1 MTKGIYITSAEPY
14 SGKTIM
20 VLGLME
26 FLVGRI
32 GRIGFFRPVIHDDR
46 KNDPFINLI
55 LSRYQMLQHHETMY
69 GCSFETA
76 SDLLIEDRQEDLY
89 SLILEKYKTLEAQCD
104 FVVCVGTDYNDAAV
118 SVELEFNMAMAN
130 HLGIPMLPVLKGKD
144 RSITRIMDSTQV
156 IVNLLRDHRCDILA
170 VVITHVDPNNRESL
184 LFLLGQVFNDDLPIY
199 AISEDPRLQKPTIGE
214 VITSLGANLIC
225 GNEQLLDG
233 LVRNVKIAAMGL
245 PNFLDHIEE
254 GSLIITPGDRSD
266 IILGVLAADL
276 SGLYPHIAGL
286 ILTGNIKPAANIQE
300 LVERLGE
307 KTLPVFTV
315 DKDTFS
321 TAIAVNSVE
330 CSIGPRDQR
339 KIAAALGLVEAS
351 VDFPAIV
358 ERVALSPSEHMTPLM
373 FQYELIHRAQSKR
386 RHIVLPEGMDERIL
400 RAAEIA
406 IFRDVCDI
414 TLLGNEQ
421 DIRRKINSLGLSL
434 EKANIIDPITSS
446 LREPFTEVYY
456 DLRKHKGIINKQ
468 IAYETMSDWSFFG
481 TMMAHLGHADGMVS
495 GAIHTTANTIRP
507 AFQIIKTQPGTSIV
521 SSVFF
526 MCLEDKVL
534 VYGDCAINPDPT
546 AGQLAD
552 IAINSALTAQNFG
565 IEPRVAML
573 SYSTG
578 ESGQGPEVDK
588 VREATQMA
596 QQRRPDLKIEGPLQY
611 DAAIDIDVAKLKLPK
626 SEVAGHATVFIF
638 PDLNAGN
645 NAYKAVQRAANA
657 VAIGPILQGLNKPV
671 NDLSRGALVP
681 DIVNTIAITAIQAQL

>member
-1 MTKGIYITSAEPY
+1 MTKGLYITSAEPY

-32 GRIGFFRPVIHDDR
+32 GRIGFFRPIIHDDR
-46 KNDPFINLI
+46 HNDSFINLI
-55 LSRYQMLQHHETMY
+55 LSRYKMLQHHETRY

-89 SLILEKYKTLEAQCD
+89 TLILEQYKALEAQCD
-104 FVVCVGTDYNDAAV
+104 FVICVGTDYTDAAV

-144 RSITRIMDSTQV
+144 RHITNILDSTQV

-170 VVITHVDPNNRESL
+170 VVITQVDPNSRESL
-184 LFLLGQVFNDDLPIY
+184 LLLLDQVFNNDIPIY
-199 AISEDPRLQKPTIGE
+199 AIAEDPRLQKPTIGE
-214 VITSLGANLIC
+214 VVTALGANLIC
-225 GNEQLLDG
+225 GNEQLMDG
-233 LVRNVKIAAMGL
+233 LVRNIKIAAMEL
-245 PNFLDHIEE
+245 PNFLEQIEE
-254 GSLIITPGDRSD
+254 GSLIITPSDRSD

-286 ILTGNIKPAANIQE
+286 ILTGNFEPAPSIRQ
-300 LVERLGE
+300 LVECLGT
-307 KTLPVFTV
+307 KTLPVFSV
-315 DKDTFS
+315 EKDTFS
-321 TAIAVNSVE
+321 TAIAVDAVE
-330 CSIGPRDQR
+330 CSIGPKDQR
-339 KIAAALGLVEAS
+339 KIAAALGLVETS
-351 VDFPAIV
+351 VNLAAIID
-358 ERVALSPSEHMTPLM
+358 RVALSPSEHITPLM
-373 FQYELIHRAQSKR
+373 FQYELIHRAQSNRK
-386 RHIVLPEGMDERIL
+386 HIVLPEGMEERVL

-406 IFRDVCDI
+406 LFRDICDI
-414 TLLGNEQ
+414 TLLGDEQ
-421 DIRRKINSLGLSL
+421 NIRRKINTLGLSL
-434 EKANIIDPITSS
+434 EKANIIDPVTSD
-446 LREPFTEVYY
+446 LREPFTDAYY
-456 DLRKHKGIINKQ
+456 ELRKHRGINKQ
-468 IAYETMSDWSFFG
+468 MAYETMTDWSFFG
-481 TMMAHLGHADGMVS
+481 TMMAHLGYADGMVS

-507 AFQIIKTQPGTSIV
+507 AFQIIKTQPGISIV

-526 MCLEDKVL
+526 MCLEDRVL

-552 IAINSALTAQNFG
+552 IAINSALTAQAFG
-565 IEPRVAML
+565 IEPLVAML

-588 VREATQMA
+588 VREAAHMA
-596 QQRRPDLKIEGPLQY
+596 QLRRPDLKIEGPLQY
-611 DAAIDIDVAKLKLPK
+611 DAAIDIDVAKLKLPG

-671 NDLSRGALVP
+671 NDLSRGAQVT
-681 DIVNTIAITAIQAQL
+681 DIVNTIAITAIQAQF